1 MRRRQGFARY
11 QEGLH
16 GRWHYQGPPLLPV
29 RGLRL
34 DREYDQPSFDP
45 TYNSDSVER
54 LVPLVAEV
62 FGRMPFW
69 WEPKDK
75 AEEKLGPKARLAV
88 GYSLTIRD

>member
-1 MRRRQGFARY
+1 MRDIKRDCTDDGITKGHPCCEACAK
-11 QEGLH
+11 
-16 GRWHYQGPPLLPV
+16 V
-29 RGLRL
+29 CL